1 MHQSCSLRVRA
12 RRDFKYV
19 ALLVCAL
26 ACSVAVR
33 AQTAPPAQ
41 AQPPASVQ
49 NTTPPAGSPSRVVL
63 DFYQAL
69 RERKFR
75 EAFAMSIWKPAI
87 EGLTPAEFDELK
99 PEFEKMAAAVPEQI
113 EIGGEQISGDTAT
126 VFARVGDDP
135 SAQPEAIPLMR
146 AGGVWIFGDRDKQAE
161 VQRLG
166 KEFFPTA
173 RIEQHHA
180 EIEAILLRI
189 ANAEAGYSLTHSGV
203 YADLPTLIDS
213 KPSLHDDVASE
224 DTLGYRF
231 HLAVARDGRSY
242 VAGAEPLRYGHTGRF
257 SYYMDASGFK
267 KKDTGGKPYTPS
279 AKDR

>member
-1 MHQSCSLRVRA
+1 MHQSYPLRVRA
-12 RRDFKYV
+12 RRSFKCV

-26 ACSVAVR
+26 ACVAIVR
-33 AQTAPPAQ
+33 AQTTPPAQ
-41 AQPPASVQ
+41 ATPPAPVQ

-113 EIGGEQISGDTAT
+113 EISGEQISGDTAT

-135 SAQPEAIPLMR
+135 SAQPEAIPMMR

-180 EIEAILLRI
+180 EVEAILLRI
-189 ANAEAGYSLTHSGV
+189 ANAEAGYAATRGGV

-213 KPSLHDDVASE
+213 KPSLRDDVESE

-242 VAGAEPLRYGHTGRF
+242 TAGAEPLRYGHTGRL
-257 SYYMDASGFK
+257 SYYMDASGYK

>member
-1 MHQSCSLRVRA
+1 MHQSCSLRVHA
-12 RRDFKYV
+12 RRRFNWV
-19 ALLVCAL
+19 ALFVCAL

-33 AQTAPPAQ
+33 AQNPSPVQ
-41 AQPPASVQ
+41 ATPPASVQ
-49 NTTPPAGSPSRVVL
+49 HITPPAGSPARVVL

-87 EGLTPAEFDELK
+87 DGLTPAEFEELR
-99 PEFEKMAAAVPEQI
+99 PEFERMAAAVPEQI
-113 EIGGEQISGDTAT
+113 DISGEQISGDTAT

-135 SAQPEAIPLMR
+135 SAQPEAIQLMR
-146 AGGVWIFGDRDKQAE
+146 AGSVWIFGDRDKQAE

-180 EIEAILLRI
+180 EVEAILLRI
-189 ANAEAGYSLTHSGV
+189 ANAEAGYAATRGGV
-203 YADLPTLIDS
+203 YADLPTLIDA
-213 KPSLHDDVASE
+213 KPSLHDDVESE
-224 DTLGYRF
+224 DTLGYHF
-231 HLAVARDGRSY
+231 HLTVARDGRSY
-242 VAGAEPLRYGHTGRF
+242 TVGAEPLHYGHTGRF
-257 SYYMDASGFK
+257 SYFMDASGYK

-279 AKDR
+279 AKDK